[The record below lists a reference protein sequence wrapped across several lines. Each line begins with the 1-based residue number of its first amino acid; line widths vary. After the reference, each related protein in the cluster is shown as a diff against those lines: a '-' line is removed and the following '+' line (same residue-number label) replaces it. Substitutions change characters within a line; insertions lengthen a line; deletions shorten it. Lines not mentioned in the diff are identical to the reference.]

1 MTETRSPFLDILPP
15 DLRLHIYT
23 HLLVSPTP
31 IKGPAAR
38 LHQAETYGL
47 NTAILRTNKQI
58 HDEART
64 VFLGRNTFSINSLP
78 PLTDDDE
85 DDDDGNGAFEPP
97 LQLADL
103 PLIRHLHVDLLY
115 YPNVLKTAEASDG
128 LGWTPACLG
137 AERYINSLSFLLSF
151 TKGSLL
157 SLKLKA
163 DVRPHTP
170 ANQEFDVKKF
180 LTGFHVV
187 DQSLRFKQALQV
199 PEVSLRFD
207 FADVCFDFVVERE
220 RMLRGSLVQLAGLV
234 VMKRSEIGLKGVLE
248 DLGREIEKK
257 GVPGRLEDVTLAW
270 PLSTVG

>member
-1 MTETRSPFLDILPP
+1 MAETRSLLLDILPP

-23 HLLVSPTP
+23 HLLVSSTP
-31 IKGPAAR
+31 IKGPVAR
-38 LHQAETYGL
+38 LHQAETYSID
-47 NTAILRTNKQI
+47 TAILRTNKQI

-64 VFLGRNTFSINSLP
+64 VFLSRNTFSINSLP
-78 PLTDDDE
+78 QPIDH

-103 PLIRHLHVDLLY
+103 RLIRHLHVDLLY
-115 YPNVLKTAEASDG
+115 YPNVLKTAKGKDR
-128 LGWTPACLG
+128 LGWKPMCLG

-151 TKGSLL
+151 TKESLL

-163 DVRPHTP
+163 DVRPYTP
-170 ANQEFDVKKF
+170 ANQDFDIKQF

-187 DQSLRFKQALQV
+187 DQSLRFKQALMV

-207 FADVCFDFVVERE
+207 FADVYFDFVVERE

-234 VMKRSEIGLKGVLE
+234 VMKRSEIGLEGVLE
-248 DLGREIEKK
+248 DLGREGEKR
-257 GVPGRLEDVTLAW
+257 GVPGRMEDVTLAW
-270 PLSTVG
+270 PMSTVA

>member
-23 HLLVSPTP
+23 HLLVSPSP
-31 IKGPAAR
+31 IKGPVAR
-38 LHQAETYGL
+38 LHQAERYGIH
-47 NTAILRTNKQI
+47 TAILSTNKQI

-78 PLTDDDE
+78 PLTDH

-103 PLIRHLHVDLLY
+103 PLIRRLHVDLLY
-115 YPNVLKTAEASDG
+115 YPNVLKTAEGKDG
-128 LGWTPACLG
+128 LGWKPVCLG

-151 TKGSLL
+151 TKESLV

-163 DVRPHTP
+163 DVRSYTP
-170 ANQEFDVKKF
+170 ANQDFDIRKF

-187 DQSLRFKQALQV
+187 DQSLRFKQALML
-199 PEVSLRFD
+199 PEISLRFD
-207 FADVCFDFVVERE
+207 FAEVYFDFVVERE
-220 RMLRGSLVQLAGLV
+220 RMLMGSLVHLAGLV
-234 VMKRSEIGLKGVLE
+234 VMKRSEIGLEGVLE
-248 DLGREIEKK
+248 ELGREGEKR
-257 GVPGRLEDVTLAW
+257 GVPGSLEDVTLAW
-270 PLSTVG
+270 PLSTVA